1 MVIEF
6 KAVEAVDSLVAL
18 LQAAEYSAIHAWEQ
32 DQAFH
37 PGVFRGLILLARF
50 ASERAGEEFKRLIM
64 AAELGRKLNES
75 RDELRHVTTDR
86 DTFRDGLH
94 ELKTQ
99 FDQLQQQLTQ
109 VTAERDAAIRQRD
122 GLREKLEEIDPAA
135 VSCATAGEPI
145 GAVDLSS
152 LPPSEW
158 TSWELDQTIEGIDGA
173 RIVLSEDN
181 LGDWPKLYRQGFR
194 RKEPATEPY
203 EWQVGD
209 EIRCEWAGW
218 TQPVAYRD
226 AAGWLAIE
234 GNGWFPQFEWER
246 QGWRLH
252 RKASDIQQVERYT
265 AVTEPISDSFGADGE
280 GVVE

>member
-1 MVIEF
+1 MMTEQQADFLYGLLVVENEL
-6 KAVEAVDSLVAL
+6 EAVIQELDEMQDRRDIPILDRVSLDPLQWAL
-18 LQAAEYSAIHAWEQ
+18 SK
-32 DQAFH
+32 
-37 PGVFRGLILLARF
+37 LA
-50 ASERAGEEFKRLIM
+50 
-64 AAELGRKLNES
+64 
-75 RDELRHVTTDR
+75 DD
-86 DTFRDGLH
+86 LH
-94 ELKTQ
+94 EANVEIRDSRLREASAEREEERRLALEK
-99 FDQLQQQLTQ
+99 QLNH
-109 VTAERDAAIRQRD
+109 VTAERDH
-122 GLREKLEEIDPAA
+122 LREQLERIDPAA

-209 EIRCEWAGW
+209 EIRCELAGW